1 MILCPDKSLIWVMP
15 LDDSL
20 AGIFFNQGF
29 RVDEILFEYIEKLL
43 LTGIVNFRFM
53 KQHLNIAD

>member
-1 MILCPDKSLIWVMP
+1 MP

-20 AGIFFNQGF
+20 DGIFFNQGF
-29 RVDEILFEYIEKLL
+29 RLDEIVFEYIEKLL
-43 LTGIVNFRFM
+43 LTGIVNFRFI